1 MDEKNPQDVVKNW
14 AKPFFTIWTG
24 QAVSLLGSQLVQ
36 FALIWWLTKTTG
48 SATVLA
54 MASLVGLLP
63 QILLGPIAGA
73 FVDRLSR
80 RAIMIV
86 ADSVIALATV
96 LLAYLFWSDLVQ
108 IWQVYLLMFIR
119 ALAGSFHWPAMQAS
133 TSLMVPKEHFSR
145 IQGLNQTLNGGM
157 NIISAPLGALLLE
170 VLSIQ
175 GVLSID
181 VVTAMIAVFPLFFI
195 PVPQPQTSS
204 SQETKQDKPSVWE
217 DFHVGLRYMFG
228 WPGLLLIAVIA
239 MVINLVL
246 TPAFSLVPILV
257 TKHFGGGALQLAWL
271 DSAAGIGIIVGGL
284 ILSVWGGFQRRIKT
298 TLLGLMIVGVG
309 CLFIGFL
316 PTTAYP
322 IAILATFSVGFGIA
336 MTDGPILAVLQ
347 DVIAPEM
354 QGRVFTLFGSL
365 VKAMTPIGLIIA
377 GPVAD
382 IFGVQTWFIMGGV
395 VTGLLGLMGFFI
407 PAVTNIG
414 ESKNVDVP
422 PEMEKPTIAA
432 SPVNGD

>member
-1 MDEKNPQDVVKNW
+1 MTETASPQLPKNW
-14 AKPFFTIWTG
+14 AAPFFTIWTG
-24 QAVSLLGSQLVQ
+24 QAFSLLGSQLVQ

-54 MASLVGLLP
+54 TATLVGLLP
-63 QILLGPIAGA
+63 LVLLGPIAGA
-73 FVDRLSR
+73 FVDRWSR
-80 RAIMIV
+80 RVTMIL

-96 LLAYLFWSDLVQ
+96 VLAYLFWSDVVQ
-108 IWQVYLLMFIR
+108 IWHVYLLMFVR
-119 ALAGSFHWPAMQAS
+119 SLAGSFHWPAMQAS

-181 VVTAMIAVFPLFFI
+181 VGTAIIAIIPLFFI
-195 PVPQPQTSS
+195 AVPQPQTSTLS
-204 SQETKQDKPSVWE
+204 ETSEVKTSVWQ
-217 DFHVGLRYMFG
+217 DFRIGLRYMLG
-228 WPGLLLIAVIA
+228 WPGLLLVAAMA

-257 TKHFGGGALQLAWL
+257 TKHFGGEAFQLAWL
-271 DSAAGIGIIVGGL
+271 DSTAGVGIIIGGL
-284 ILSVWGGFQRRIKT
+284 ILSVWGGFQRRIVT
-298 TLLGLMIVGVG
+298 TLLGLMIIGFG
-309 CLFIGFL
+309 CIFIGVL
-316 PTTAYP
+316 PASAYP
-322 IAILATFSVGFGIA
+322 LAIAATFVIGFGIPI
-336 MTDGPILAVLQ
+336 TDGPLLAVMQ
-347 DVIAPEM
+347 DVVAPDM

-365 VKAMTPIGLIIA
+365 VKAMTPLGLIIV

-382 IFGVQTWFIMGGV
+382 SFAVQTWFIAGGI
-395 VTGLLGLMGFFI
+395 VTGFMGIIGFFV

-414 ESKNVDVP
+414 ESKVLDATTEPGNL
-422 PEMEKPTIAA
+422 IATT
-432 SPVNGD
+432 SPGKGD

>member
-204 SQETKQDKPSVWE
+204 SQETKQDKHSVWE
-217 DFHVGLRYMFG
+217 DFRLGLRYMFG
-228 WPGLLLIAVIA
+228 WPGLLLIAVMA

-257 TKHFGGGALQLAWL
+257 TKHFAGGALQLAWL

-284 ILSVWGGFQRRIKT
+284 ILSVWGGLQRRIKT
-298 TLLGLMIVGVG
+298 TLLGLMIVGLG

-382 IFGVQTWFIMGGV
+382 IFGVQTWFIMGGI
-395 VTGLLGLMGFFI
+395 VTGLLGLVGFFM
-407 PAVTNIG
+407 PAVINIG
-414 ESKNVDVP
+414 EGKNDDVS
-422 PEMEKPTIAA
+422 PETEKPTIAA

>member
-1 MDEKNPQDVVKNW
+1 MDENNSHRVVKNW
-14 AKPFFTIWTG
+14 ATPFFTIWTG

-54 MASLVGLLP
+54 TATLVGLLP

-80 RAIMIV
+80 RAIMII

-175 GVLSID
+175 GVLAID
-181 VVTAMIAVFPLFFI
+181 VVTAMVAVLPLFFI
-195 PVPQPQTSS
+195 PVPQPQASS
-204 SQETKQDKPSVWE
+204 SHETEQDKTSVWD
-217 DFHVGLRYMFG
+217 DFRVGLRYMFS
-228 WPGLLLIAVIA
+228 WPGLLLIAVMA

-257 TKHFGGGALQLAWL
+257 TKHFSGEALQLAWL
-271 DSAAGIGIIVGGL
+271 DSAAGIGIIAGGL

-298 TLLGLMIVGVG
+298 TLLGLMIIGAG

-316 PTTAYP
+316 PPSAYP
-322 IAILATFSVGFGIA
+322 IAIVATFSVGLGIA

-382 IFGVQTWFIMGGV
+382 IFGVQTWFIMGGI
-395 VTGLLGLMGFFI
+395 VTGLLGLMGFFL

-414 ESKNVDVP
+414 EGKNVDVP
-422 PEMEKPTIAA
+422 LETEKPAIAA
-432 SPVNGD
+432 SPINGD